1 VSYIA
6 IHVYNGDP
14 EEFIDSEEAATIGR
28 RVVERVF
35 DDGEELD
42 AAAAIAGYVAER
54 KHFDV
59 RVWTN

>member
-1 VSYIA
+1 MSYIA
-6 IHVYNGDP
+6 IHVYDGDS
-14 EEFIDSEEAATIGR
+14 ENYVDSEETATIGA

-42 AAAAIAGYVAER
+42 AAVAIAGYLAER